1 MIDKIK
7 LLVIDKPQL
16 ENMKHT
22 RLLPKL
28 VELNQNFRV
37 LCVTTT
43 VGRTIV
49 AKLLRRWMITNIEIQ
64 WGDPLGTPED

>member
-22 RLLPKL
+22 QLLPKL
-28 VELNQNFRV
+28 VELNRNFRV
-37 LCVTTT
+37 LSVSTT
-43 VGRTIV
+43 VGRTINE
-49 AKLLRRWMITNIEIQ
+49 KLLRKWMIANIQ
-64 WGDPLGTPED
+64 L